1 MADLVGLHALA
12 GPWAGTAAMFETA
25 PYLQRGNVRVVE
37 PEDRR
42 LKRAR
47 PRREERMNP
56 NPQLTVR
63 GLGVRAVDVPMGRPL
78 MTGGGEVGSAA
89 MVLIDLLTE
98 EGLTGSCYVFC
109 PTPVV
114 LEPVAKL
121 LSNLAPLI
129 EGDPVAPVDIERKLQ
144 KGFRLLGP
152 QGLTAMATAGI
163 EMAAWDA
170 LAKACGL
177 PLARLLGGEPRKVPA
192 YNSCGLG
199 LIGAERAAEEALELV
214 APGFGAV
221 KVRLSYPTVNTDV
234 EVVRAVKAS
243 IGEDVALMSD
253 YNQSLSVAEAGR
265 RAAALEGEGLYW
277 IEEPTR
283 ADDYS
288 GHARLRR
295 GAKTPIQIGENW
307 WGPHDMAKSVGEG
320 ASDYA
325 MADAMKIGGVTGWLR
340 AAALAEAAGLPF
352 SSHLFPEISAHL
364 LAVAPTSHW
373 LEYVDWANP
382 ILEEPLKVEDGY
394 ASAPDTPGIGI
405 SWDEEGVRRYLVE

>member
-1 MADLVGLHALA
+1 M
-12 GPWAGTAAMFETA
+12 
-25 PYLQRGNVRVVE
+25 R
-37 PEDRR
+37 
-42 LKRAR
+42 
-47 PRREERMNP
+47 
-56 NPQLTVR
+56 
-63 GLGVRAVDVPMGRPL
+63 RPL
-78 MTGGGEVGSAA
+78 MTGGGEVGTAA
-89 MVLIDLLTE
+89 MVLVDLLTE
-98 EGLTGSCYVFC
+98 EGITGSSYLFC
-109 PTPVV
+109 PTPLV
-114 LEPVAKL
+114 LEPVARL

-129 EGDPVAPVDIERKLQ
+129 EGEPLAPASIERKLQ
-144 KGFRLLGP
+144 KIFRLLGP

-163 EMAAWDA
+163 DMAAWDA

-177 PLARLLGGEPRKVPA
+177 PLARLLGGEPREVPA

-199 LIGAERAAEEALELV
+199 IVGAERAAEEAQELA
-214 APGFGAV
+214 APGFGAI
-221 KVRLSYPTVNTDV
+221 KVRLGYPEIKTDV
-234 EVVRAVKAS
+234 EVIQAVKAS
-243 IGEDVALMSD
+243 VGEDVALMSD
-253 YNQSLSVAEAGR
+253 YNQSLSVVEAER

-288 GHARLRR
+288 GHARVRR

-307 WGPHDMAKSVGEG
+307 WGPHDMAKSVGAG

-340 AAALAEAAGLPF
+340 AAALAEAAGLPL

-382 ILEEPLKVEDGY
+382 ILEEPLKVEDGH
-394 ASAPDTPGIGI
+394 ARAPDKPGTGI
-405 SWDEEGVRRYLVE
+405 SWDEEGVRRYLVG

>member
-1 MADLVGLHALA
+1 
-12 GPWAGTAAMFETA
+12 
-25 PYLQRGNVRVVE
+25 
-37 PEDRR
+37 
-42 LKRAR
+42 
-47 PRREERMNP
+47 MNP

-63 GLGVRAVDVPMGRPL
+63 GLDVRAVDVPMRRPL
-78 MTGGGEVGSAA
+78 KTGSGEVGTAA
-89 MVLIDLLTE
+89 MVLVDLLTE
-98 EGLTGSCYVFC
+98 EGITGSSYLFC
-109 PTPVV
+109 PTPLV

-129 EGDPVAPVDIERKLQ
+129 EGDPLAPVAIEGKLQ
-144 KGFRLLGP
+144 KTFRLLGP

-163 EMAAWDA
+163 DMAAWDA

-177 PLARLLGGEPRKVPA
+177 PLASLLGGEPRGVPA

-199 LIGAERAAEEALELV
+199 VIGAERAAEEAPALAV
-214 APGFGAV
+214 SGFGAI
-221 KVRLSYPTVNTDV
+221 KVRLGYPEIETDL
-234 EVVRAVKAS
+234 EVVRAVRGS
-243 IGEDVALMSD
+243 VNEDIALMSD
-253 YNQSLSVAEAGR
+253 YNQSLSVAEAER

-295 GAKTPIQIGENW
+295 EAMTPIQIGENW
-307 WGPHDMAKSVGEG
+307 WGPHDMAKSVEAG

-340 AAALAEAAGLPF
+340 AAALAEAAGLPL

-382 ILEEPLKVEDGY
+382 ILEVPLKVEDGH
-394 ASAPDTPGIGI
+394 ARAPDAPGIGI
-405 SWDEEGVRRYLVE
+405 SWDEEVVRRYLVE

>member
-1 MADLVGLHALA
+1 
-12 GPWAGTAAMFETA
+12 
-25 PYLQRGNVRVVE
+25 
-37 PEDRR
+37 
-42 LKRAR
+42 
-47 PRREERMNP
+47 MNP

-63 GLGVRAVDVPMGRPL
+63 GLDVRAVDVPMRRPL
-78 MTGGGEVGSAA
+78 KTGGGEVGTAA
-89 MVLIDLLTE
+89 MVLVDLLTE
-98 EGLTGSCYVFC
+98 EGITGSSYLFC
-109 PTPVV
+109 PTPLV

-129 EGDPVAPVDIERKLQ
+129 EGDPLAPVAIEDKLQ
-144 KGFRLLGP
+144 KTFRLLGP

-163 EMAAWDA
+163 DMAAWDA

-177 PLARLLGGEPRKVPA
+177 PLASLLGGEPRGVPA

-199 LIGAERAAEEALELV
+199 VIGAERAAEEAPALAV
-214 APGFGAV
+214 SGFGAI
-221 KVRLSYPTVNTDV
+221 KVRLGYPEIETDL
-234 EVVRAVKAS
+234 EVVRAVRGS
-243 IGEDVALMSD
+243 VNEDIALMSD
-253 YNQSLSVAEAGR
+253 YNQSLSVAEAER

-295 GAKTPIQIGENW
+295 EAMTPIQIGENW
-307 WGPHDMAKSVGEG
+307 WGPPDMAKSVEAG

-340 AAALAEAAGLPF
+340 AAALAEAAGLPL

-382 ILEEPLKVEDGY
+382 ILEVPLKVEDGH
-394 ASAPDTPGIGI
+394 ARAPDAPGIGI
-405 SWDEEGVRRYLVE
+405 SWDEEVVRRYLVE

>member
-1 MADLVGLHALA
+1 
-12 GPWAGTAAMFETA
+12 
-25 PYLQRGNVRVVE
+25 
-37 PEDRR
+37 
-42 LKRAR
+42 
-47 PRREERMNP
+47 MNP

-63 GLGVRAVDVPMGRPL
+63 GLDVRAVDVPMRRPL
-78 MTGGGEVGSAA
+78 KTGGGEVGTAA
-89 MVLIDLLTE
+89 MVLVDLLTE
-98 EGLTGSCYVFC
+98 EGITGSSYLFC
-109 PTPVV
+109 PTPLV

-129 EGDPVAPVDIERKLQ
+129 EGDPLAPVAIEGKLQ
-144 KGFRLLGP
+144 KTFRLLGP

-163 EMAAWDA
+163 DMAAWDA

-177 PLARLLGGEPRKVPA
+177 PLASLLGGEPRGVPA

-199 LIGAERAAEEALELV
+199 LIGAERAAQEALELA
-214 APGFGAV
+214 APGFGAI
-221 KVRLSYPTVNTDV
+221 KVRLGYPEKETDV
-234 EVVRAVKAS
+234 EVVRAIRDSV
-243 IGEDVALMSD
+243 GEGIALMSD
-253 YNQSLSVAEAGR
+253 YNQSLSVAEAER

-295 GAKTPIQIGENW
+295 EAKTPIQVGENW
-307 WGPHDMAKSVGEG
+307 WGPHDMAKSVEAG

-340 AAALAEAAGLPF
+340 AAALAEAAGLPL

-382 ILEEPLKVEDGY
+382 ILEVPLKVEDGH
-394 ASAPDTPGIGI
+394 ARAPDAPGIGI
-405 SWDEEGVRRYLVE
+405 SWDEEVVRRYLVE